1 MWRIQEWEELKIN
14 QHKITDWG
22 IGGMVVQPESRQR
35 GFWGDYAELNL
46 SKRLKA
52 EEKGVTEADWLE
64 GITNGHELGQ
74 TLGDGE
80 GQGSLACYSPRGC
93 RVRQDLMTE
102 QQQCQAC
109 F

>member
-1 MWRIQEWEELKIN
+1 MWRIREWEEFKIN

-22 IGGMVVQPESRQR
+22 IGGLVVQPESRQR

-64 GITNGHELGQ
+64 GITDSMDMNLGKLWEMVRDKEAWHA
-74 TLGDGE
+74 TVHGDAE
-80 GQGSLACYSPRGC
+80 S
-93 RVRQDLMTE
+93 DKT
-102 QQQCQAC
+102 
-109 F
+109 